1 MARYGDEILLQKGEK
16 VRYNYFVD
24 KDLMF
29 NFGTTFDDF
38 TLLHYDDDYARN
50 VGFKMRPVQG
60 ALVSCIIVK
69 SIVKAFGDS
78 SILRNH
84 NLEFHEPIYPG
95 NEITIELEVLSNI
108 RNILVS
114 LKSRVYVGETLH
126 YEGDTKIK
134 AFVDSAFSLID
145 S

>member
-1 MARYGDEILLQKGEK
+1 
-16 VRYNYFVD
+16 
-24 KDLMF
+24 MF

-38 TLLHYDDDYARN
+38 TLLHYDDDYARK
-50 VGFKMRPVQG
+50 VGFKRRPVQG

-78 SILRNH
+78 SILRVH

-95 NEITIELEVLSNI
+95 SEITIELEVLSNI
-108 RNILVS
+108 RNTLIS

-126 YEGDTKIK
+126 YEGNTKIK
-134 AFVDSAFSLID
+134 AFENSAFSLIAATGGTETPVIIAAIPEPVGCPQAKH
-145 S
+145 